1 MDVFIRRGIYL
12 PWRPTGGGVI
22 LRMEATSRT
31 VQPERLDHLEP
42 HDPLARRSR
51 RDLRRVHIAMGSV
64 SILRRMLARVDLGA
78 QPRRIIDL
86 GAGDGTLLLR
96 LARAL
101 QPRWTGVELTLLDRQ
116 DLVAAQ
122 TREAY
127 RQLGWTVTVLRADAL
142 SWARAAAMDRYD
154 LCVAVLFLHHFD
166 SAELNILLAGA
177 GVRTR
182 AFVGCEPRRALL
194 SRIGSA
200 GVGLIGGNEV
210 TREDAVKSVAAGF
223 LGAELSAAW
232 KQHVEGEWTVNEY
245 RSLPFSHCFT
255 AVRAPSRLAARDY
268 ASAI

>member
-1 MDVFIRRGIYL
+1 VTLGMD
-12 PWRPTGGGVI
+12 
-22 LRMEATSRT
+22 ATSRT

-42 HDPLARRSR
+42 QDPLARRSR
-51 RDLRRVHIAMGSV
+51 RDLQRVHLAMGSV
-64 SILRRMLARVDLGA
+64 TIIRRMLSRVGLAA

-101 QPRWTGVELTLLDRQ
+101 RPRWTGVELTLLDRQ
-116 DLVAAQ
+116 DLIAAE

-127 RQLGWTVTVLRADAL
+127 RKLGWTVTVLRADAL
-142 SWARAAAMDRYD
+142 SWARAPAKERYD
-154 LCVAVLFLHHFD
+154 LCIAVLFLHHFD
-166 SAELNILLAGA
+166 SAELNILLTGA

-182 AFVGCEPRRALL
+182 AFVGCEPRRDVL

-232 KQHVEGEWTVNEY
+232 KQHVEGEWIVNEY

-255 AVRAPSRLAARDY
+255 AVRARTTGEHAR
-268 ASAI
+268 AV